1 MYTHLTQ
8 DERYQIA
15 AGIEVGMSL
24 RAIGRQLS
32 RSPSTI
38 SREIARNGTE
48 RGYKGLLAQR
58 QRQSRASK
66 SQQRIRI
73 QPGNWRVIGD
83 LIRLDWSPE
92 QISNRAAYEGTF
104 KISTERIYQYIYAD
118 KAAAGALHQS
128 LRCQKS
134 YRKRYGSGRERRG
147 NHPDRTSIHDRPE
160 RIESRTDVGHWEG
173 DTIVGKGRKSAVFT
187 AIKRKTRFTRIG
199 KAASRHRVAV
209 HRTIRRRLSPF
220 KDQVQS
226 LTVDN
231 GREFTRHKGLEKAL
245 SMQVYFADPYASWQ
259 RGTNEN
265 TNGLIRQYLPKDD
278 DFSGVS
284 GAMIRK
290 IETRLNKRPRKCLG
304 YLTPHEA
311 FYGVELQLTVALG
324 G

>member
-1 MYTHLTQ
+1 MYTHLTL

-15 AGIEVGMSL
+15 AGIEAGRSQ
-24 RAIGRQLS
+24 RAIARRLG
-32 RSPSTI
+32 RSPATI
-38 SREIARNGTE
+38 SREVARNSTKT
-48 RGYKGLLAQR
+48 GYKGLLAQR
-58 QRQSRASK
+58 QRKARARE

-73 QPGNWRVIGD
+73 QTSDWKAICH

-92 QISNRAAYEGTF
+92 QISNRAAHEGTF
-104 KISTERIYQYIYAD
+104 KISPERIYQYIYAD
-118 KAAAGALHQS
+118 KAAGGELHQS
-128 LRCQKS
+128 LRCHKP

-147 NHPDRTSIHDRPE
+147 SHPDQTSIHDRPE
-160 RIESRTDVGHWEG
+160 SVEQRDDVGHWEG

-187 AIKRKTRFTRIG
+187 AVERKTRYTRIG

-209 HRTIRRRLSPF
+209 HRSIRRRLSPF

-265 TNGLIRQYLPKDD
+265 TNGLIRQYLPKGD

-284 GAMIRK
+284 GATIRR

-311 FYGVELQLTVALG
+311 FYGVELKLTVALG